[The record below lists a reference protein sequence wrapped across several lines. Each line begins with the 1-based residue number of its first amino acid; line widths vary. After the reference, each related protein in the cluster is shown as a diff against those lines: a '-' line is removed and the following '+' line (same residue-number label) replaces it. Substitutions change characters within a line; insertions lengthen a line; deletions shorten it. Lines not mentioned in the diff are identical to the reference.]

1 MTLLFDLPEWVEA
14 IVKTKYKDEHVMFAV
29 PHDLNEDNKL
39 QEGMFVV
46 TEKLLLLFADGEVKK
61 RV

>member
-1 MTLLFDLPEWVEA
+1 MTLPFDSPEWVEA

-29 PHDLNEDNKL
+29 LHDLNEDNKL
-39 QEGMFVV
+39 QEGKEERKIITSSMMRS
-46 TEKLLLLFADGEVKK
+46 K